1 VFMKESRDQNA
12 PDCLESGLSILLVDD
27 QPFVGE
33 VIRRA
38 LRSEHDIDLHVCT
51 DAHRAM
57 AVARDVKPTVILQD
71 LVMPEID
78 GLDLVRAW
86 RADAGTARVPIIVLS
101 TQEDPAI
108 KSTAFACGANDY

>member
-1 VFMKESRDQNA
+1 MKESIGESAFSTVFMKESSGDNA
-12 PDCLESGLSILLVDD
+12 SDCLESGLSVLLVDD
-27 QPFVGE
+27 QPFVGDS
-33 VIRRA
+33 IRRA

-78 GLDLVRAW
+78 GLDLVRFLVCGRRHRS
-86 RADAGTARVPIIVLS
+86 RADHRAVS
-101 TQEDPAI
+101 
-108 KSTAFACGANDY
+108 

>member
-1 VFMKESRDQNA
+1 MNESSGENA
-12 PDCLESGLSILLVDD
+12 PDCLESGLSVLLVDD

-38 LRSEHDIDLHVCT
+38 LRSEHDINLHVCT

-86 RADAGTARVPIIVLS
+86 RADAETARVPIIVLS
-101 TQEDPAI
+101 AKEEPI
-108 KSTAFACGANDY
+108 V